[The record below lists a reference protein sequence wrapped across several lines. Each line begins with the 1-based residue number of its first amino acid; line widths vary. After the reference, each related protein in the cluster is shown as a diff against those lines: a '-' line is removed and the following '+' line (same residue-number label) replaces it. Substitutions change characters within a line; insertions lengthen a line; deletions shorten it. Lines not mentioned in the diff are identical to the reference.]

1 MRSWALGNLHIS
13 WLIAGWSIGV
23 VIGVIFAFNLPPDL
37 FSELS
42 WLLIGLGLTFTG
54 LFFKQRWALVLFILA
69 GLIIGA
75 WRADISLIGIGDYK
89 NYIGKEV
96 SLSGRVKEDPDID
109 KNDKTILRLTD
120 IVISGNKLPGSVWLT
135 TDRDNSILRGDIVM
149 VQGKLS
155 KGFGSFVASMYHVE
169 IIEITREEP
178 GDIAVGVRNWF
189 ADRVRKYLPSPEVDL
204 GLGFLLG
211 MRRALPTE
219 LLVSLQVAGLTHVI
233 VASGYNLTILVRA
246 SRRLFVRVSK
256 YLAILSSSLMIVGF
270 MAMTGLSPSM
280 SRAGLVSGLSLLAWY
295 YGRKIHPLVLL
306 PISAAVT
313 LIINPYFGW
322 NDLGW
327 MLSFTSFAGVM
338 ILAPV
343 LQKYFFG
350 DKKPSGIRQIIGET
364 LSAQLATLPIILM
377 AFGVLSNVALLAN
390 TLVLPLVPIIM
401 LLIFL
406 IGIFAD
412 IPFIA
417 EMISFPA
424 EWILSYMV
432 KVTHWL
438 SSQQWAQTEVNFS
451 WLWVVISYFVLII
464 LTWYMIYRTG
474 YKLRDS
480 NVVE

>member
-13 WLIAGWSIGV
+13 WLIAGWSIGI

-89 NYIGKEV
+89 NYIGKEA

-135 TDRDNSILRGDIVM
+135 TDRDSSILRGDIVM

-280 SRAGLVSGLSLLAWY
+280 SRAGLVSGLSLLA
-295 YGRKIHPLVLL
+295 
-306 PISAAVT
+306 
-313 LIINPYFGW
+313 
-322 NDLGW
+322 
-327 MLSFTSFAGVM
+327 
-338 ILAPV
+338 
-343 LQKYFFG
+343 
-350 DKKPSGIRQIIGET
+350 
-364 LSAQLATLPIILM
+364 
-377 AFGVLSNVALLAN
+377 
-390 TLVLPLVPIIM
+390 
-401 LLIFL
+401 
-406 IGIFAD
+406 
-412 IPFIA
+412 
-417 EMISFPA
+417 
-424 EWILSYMV
+424 
-432 KVTHWL
+432 
-438 SSQQWAQTEVNFS
+438 
-451 WLWVVISYFVLII
+451 
-464 LTWYMIYRTG
+464 
-474 YKLRDS
+474 
-480 NVVE
+480 

>member
-135 TDRDNSILRGDIVM
+135 TDRDSSILRGDIVM

-377 AFGVLSNVALLAN
+377 TFGVLSNVALLAN

-464 LTWYMIYRTG
+464 LTWYMIHRTG

>member
-219 LLVSLQVAGLTHVI
+219 LLVSLQIAGLTHVI

-464 LTWYMIYRTG
+464 LTWYMIHRTG

>member
-1 MRSWALGNLHIS
+1 M
-13 WLIAGWSIGV
+13 
-23 VIGVIFAFNLPPDL
+23 
-37 FSELS
+37 
-42 WLLIGLGLTFTG
+42 
-54 LFFKQRWALVLFILA
+54 
-69 GLIIGA
+69 
-75 WRADISLIGIGDYK
+75 
-89 NYIGKEV
+89 
-96 SLSGRVKEDPDID
+96 
-109 KNDKTILRLTD
+109 
-120 IVISGNKLPGSVWLT
+120 
-135 TDRDNSILRGDIVM
+135 
-149 VQGKLS
+149 
-155 KGFGSFVASMYHVE
+155 
-169 IIEITREEP
+169 
-178 GDIAVGVRNWF
+178 
-189 ADRVRKYLPSPEVDL
+189 
-204 GLGFLLG
+204 
-211 MRRALPTE
+211 
-219 LLVSLQVAGLTHVI
+219 
-233 VASGYNLTILVRA
+233 
-246 SRRLFVRVSK
+246 
-256 YLAILSSSLMIVGF
+256 
-270 MAMTGLSPSM
+270 
-280 SRAGLVSGLSLLAWY
+280 
-295 YGRKIHPLVLL
+295 VLL

-464 LTWYMIYRTG
+464 LTWYMIHRTG

>member
-135 TDRDNSILRGDIVM
+135 TDRDSSILRGDVVM

-219 LLVSLQVAGLTHVI
+219 LLVSLQIAGLTHVI

-464 LTWYMIYRTG
+464 LTWYMIHRTG